1 MAEPA
6 WKMPTGERWAPE
18 PEEEE
23 SVLQR
28 WVELPDGRMELLEL
42 PLTPELYLDPEIDD
56 KMVQGER
63 HVLTCMEIFGLL
75 RHHFRHQPDTL
86 VVHDMKHLFGRG
98 LSAPSPD
105 VSVVHGLRP
114 DRGDLESYDAR
125 KHGVVPSLVAEVVS
139 PMSARIRHTDLTDKV
154 RLYERVGIREYF
166 IVDTPRRQTGAK
178 RYTLLGY
185 RLDSSGRYQTIPL
198 DAQGRLL
205 SETTGV
211 WFQIDAAGDRVLLFD
226 ATTGRRLLNLHEE
239 GERAEAAEVR
249 AEAAEE
255 RASRESER
263 AIREAEAR
271 TAAEEEVARLR
282 AEIERLRGR

>member
-23 SVLQR
+23 ESVLQR
-28 WVELPDGRMELLEL
+28 WVELPDGRLELLEL

-63 HVLTCMEIFGLL
+63 HGLTCVEIFGLL

-86 VVHDMKHLFGRG
+86 VFYDLKHRFGPG
-98 LSAPSPD
+98 LSAPAPD
-105 VSVVHGLRP
+105 VSVVRGLRP
-114 DRGDLESYDAR
+114 DPGDLDSYDAR
-125 KHGVVPSLVAEVVS
+125 KHGVVPSLVVEVVS
-139 PMSARIRHTDLTDKV
+139 PKSARVRQTDLTDKAK
-154 RLYERVGIREYF
+154 LYERVGIPEYF
-166 IVDTPRRQTGAK
+166 IVDRPRRQRGGR

-185 RLDSSGRYQTIPL
+185 RLDSSGRYQSIPF

-211 WFQIDAAGDRVLLFD
+211 WFQIDPTGDRVLLFD
-226 ATTGRRLLNLHEE
+226 AATGHRLLNLDEQ
-239 GERAEAAEVR
+239 GERAE
-249 AEAAEE
+249 
-255 RASRESER
+255 
-263 AIREAEAR
+263 
-271 TAAEEEVARLR
+271 AAEEEVARLR
-282 AEIERLRGR
+282 AEIERLRGNR

>member
-6 WKMPTGERWAPE
+6 WKMPTGERRAPE
-18 PEEEE
+18 SDEEE

-28 WVELPDGRMELLEL
+28 WVELPDGRLELLEL

-75 RHHFRHQPDTL
+75 RHHFRNQAETL

-114 DRGDLESYDAR
+114 DRGDLDSYDAR
-125 KHGVVPSLVAEVVS
+125 SHGVVPSLVAEVVS
-139 PMSARIRHTDLTDKV
+139 PMSARIRQTDLTDKV

-166 IVDTPRRQTGAK
+166 IVDTPRRPRGVL

-185 RLDSSGRYQTIPL
+185 RLDSSGRYQSVPL
-198 DAQGRLL
+198 DTQERLF

-211 WFQIDAAGDRVLLFD
+211 WFQIDPTSDRVLLFD
-226 ATTGRRLLNLHEE
+226 ATTGQRLLNL
-239 GERAEAAEVR
+239 GEQEQRAE
-249 AEAAEE
+249 
-255 RASRESER
+255 
-263 AIREAEAR
+263 
-271 TAAEEEVARLR
+271 AAEEEVARLR
-282 AEIERLRGR
+282 AEIERLRGDR

>member
-28 WVELPDGRMELLEL
+28 WVELPDGRLELLEL
-42 PLTPELYLDPEIDD
+42 PLTPELYLDPELDD
-56 KMVQGER
+56 KMVQGR
-63 HVLTCMEIFGLL
+63 WHDLTCGEISGVL

-86 VVHDMKHLFGRG
+86 VFHDLKHRFRRG

-105 VSVVHGLRP
+105 VSVVRGLQDP
-114 DRGDLESYDAR
+114 GDLDSYDAR
-125 KHGVVPSLVAEVVS
+125 KHGVVPSLVVEVVS
-139 PMSARIRHTDLTDKV
+139 PKSARVRQTDLTDKV
-154 RLYERVGIREYF
+154 KLYERVGIPEYF
-166 IVDTPRRQTGAK
+166 IVDSPRRRGVP

-185 RLDSSGRYQTIPL
+185 RLDRRDSSGRYQPVPL

-205 SETTGV
+205 SETTGI
-211 WFQIDAAGDRVLLFD
+211 WFQIDPTGDRVLLFD
-226 ATTGRRLLNLHEE
+226 AATGHRLLNLDEQ
-239 GERAEAAEVR
+239 GER

-255 RASRESER
+255 RAKRESER

-282 AEIERLRGR
+282 AEIERLRGNR

>member
-18 PEEEE
+18 PEEEEE

-42 PLTPELYLDPEIDD
+42 PLTPELYLDPKLDD
-56 KMVQGER
+56 KMLQGER
-63 HVLTCMEIFGLL
+63 HVLTCWEISGLL

-86 VVHDMKHLFGRG
+86 VFHDLKHRFRRG
-98 LSAPSPD
+98 LPAPAPD
-105 VSVVHGLRP
+105 VSVVRGLRP
-114 DRGDLESYDAR
+114 DPGDLYSYDAR
-125 KHGVVPSLVAEVVS
+125 KHGVMPSLVVEVVS
-139 PMSARIRHTDLTDKV
+139 PMSARIRETDLTDKV
-154 RLYERVGIREYF
+154 RLYERVGIPEYF
-166 IVDTPRRQTGAK
+166 IVDSPLRPRGVR

-185 RLDSSGRYQTIPL
+185 RFDSSGRYQPIPL

-211 WFQIDAAGDRVLLFD
+211 WFQVDPTGDRVLLF
-226 ATTGRRLLNLHEE
+226 AAAGHRLLSFDEQV
-239 GERAEAAEVR
+239 ERAE
-249 AEAAEE
+249 
-255 RASRESER
+255 
-263 AIREAEAR
+263 
-271 TAAEEEVARLR
+271 AAEEEVARLR